1 MRSPWTPL
9 IAATIGW
16 ACSSVMSRAVLV
28 TGVDA
33 FTLVPARMLFAMVTL
48 GLVIAI
54 SRRFRTADP
63 EAWKRGLILGT
74 VSMALPMTLMTL
86 GLEDLPVSLGGLL
99 VALIPIATIAAA
111 HFLVDGE
118 RFQSRSLPG
127 LLIALAGSALL
138 VGIGGATIEGVGNL
152 WRGVG
157 YTLAGVAIAGIGG
170 AVSRRFAL
178 QMQSEKLVL
187 PQFTVNTVTVFTIA
201 PFLTGTQL
209 GSISVPTWLLIGA
222 VGAVGTALPFVSFL
236 IGASTNPA
244 SRLALTGYAVPV
256 VAVALAVMFL
266 GETLTPEILA
276 GAVLIISGVILA
288 ERSTDHVPEPG
299 VFEAR

>member
-1 MRSPWTPL
+1 
-9 IAATIGW
+9 
-16 ACSSVMSRAVLV
+16 
-28 TGVDA
+28 
-33 FTLVPARMLFAMVTL
+33 MLFAMVTL
-48 GLVIAI
+48 GLVILI
-54 SRRFRTADP
+54 SGRFRTADP
-63 EAWKRGLILGT
+63 EAWKRGLVLGT

-111 HFLVDGE
+111 HFLVAGE
-118 RFQSRSLPG
+118 RFQSKSLPG

-152 WRGVG
+152 SRGVG
-157 YTLAGVAIAGIGG
+157 FTLAGVVMAGVGG
-170 AVSRRFAL
+170 AVARRFAL
-178 QMQSEKLVL
+178 QMPSDKLVL
-187 PQFTVNTVTVFTIA
+187 PQFTVNTIAVFAIA
-201 PFLTGTQL
+201 PFLAGTELTSITG
-209 GSISVPTWLLIGA
+209 PTWLLMGA

-256 VAVALAVMFL
+256 VAVTLAVIFL
-266 GETLTPEILA
+266 GESLTPEILA
-276 GAVLIISGVILA
+276 GAVLIITGVVLA
-288 ERSTDHVPEPG
+288 ERTTDHVPEPG

>member
-1 MRSPWTPL
+1 
-9 IAATIGW
+9 
-16 ACSSVMSRAVLV
+16 MSRAVLV
-28 TGVDA
+28 AGVDA

-48 GLVIAI
+48 GLVIVM
-54 SRRFRTADP
+54 SGRFRTADP
-63 EAWKRGLILGT
+63 EAWKRGLVLGT

-118 RFQSRSLPG
+118 RFQRKSLPG
-127 LLIALAGSALL
+127 LLMALAGSALL
-138 VGIGGATIEGVGNL
+138 VGVGGASIEGVGNL

-157 YTLAGVAIAGIGG
+157 FTLAGVMMAGAGG
-170 AVSRRFAL
+170 AVARRFAL
-178 QMQSEKLVL
+178 QMPSEKLVL
-187 PQFTVNTVTVFTIA
+187 PQFTVNTVTVFAIA
-201 PFLTGTQL
+201 PSLASTPL
-209 GSISVPTWLLIGA
+209 DSISGSTWLLIGA
-222 VGAVGTALPFVSFL
+222 VGAFGTALPFISFL
-236 IGASTNPA
+236 IGASINPA

-256 VAVALAVMFL
+256 VAVVLAVIFL
-266 GETLTPEILA
+266 GESLTLEIVAGAILILA
-276 GAVLIISGVILA
+276 GVVLA

>member
-1 MRSPWTPL
+1 
-9 IAATIGW
+9 
-16 ACSSVMSRAVLV
+16 MSRAVLV

-33 FTLVPARMLFAMVTL
+33 FTLVPARMLFAMITL

-54 SRRFRTADP
+54 SGRFRTADP

-118 RFQSRSLPG
+118 RFQSKSLPG

-138 VGIGGATIEGVGNL
+138 VGLGGTTIEGVGNL

-157 YTLAGVAIAGIGG
+157 FTVAGVAMAGVGG
-170 AVSRRFAL
+170 AVARRFAL
-178 QMQSEKLVL
+178 QMPSEKLVL
-187 PQFTVNTVTVFTIA
+187 PQFTVNTVTVFTVA
-201 PFLTGTQL
+201 PFLAGTEL
-209 GSISVPTWLLIGA
+209 GSISGSTWLIMGA

-266 GETLTPEILA
+266 GETPTPEIIA
-276 GAVLIISGVILA
+276 GAVLIITGVVLA
-288 ERSTDHVPEPG
+288 ERSTGHVPEPG

>member
-1 MRSPWTPL
+1 
-9 IAATIGW
+9 
-16 ACSSVMSRAVLV
+16 MSRAVLV

>member
-1 MRSPWTPL
+1 MT
-9 IAATIGW
+9 
-16 ACSSVMSRAVLV
+16 RAVLV

-33 FTLVPARMLFAMVTL
+33 FTLVPARMLFAMGTL
-48 GLVIAI
+48 GMVILI
-54 SRRFRTADP
+54 SGRFRTVDP
-63 EAWKRGLILGT
+63 EAWKRGLVLGT
-74 VSMALPMTLMTL
+74 VSMALPMILMTL

-118 RFQSRSLPG
+118 RFQSKSLPG
-127 LLIALAGSALL
+127 LLVALAGSALL

-157 YTLAGVAIAGIGG
+157 FTIAGVGMAGIGG
-170 AVSRRFAL
+170 AVARRFAL
-178 QMQSEKLVL
+178 QMRSEKLVL
-187 PQFTVNTVTVFTIA
+187 PQFTVNTITVFAIA
-201 PFLTGTQL
+201 PFLTGTEL
-209 GSISVPTWLLIGA
+209 DSISGSTWLLMGA
-222 VGAVGTALPFVSFL
+222 VGAIGTALPFVSFL
-236 IGASTNPA
+236 IGASINPA

-256 VAVALAVMFL
+256 VAVALAVIFL
-266 GETLTPEILA
+266 GESLTAEILA
-276 GAVLIISGVILA
+276 GAVLIIAGVVLA

>member
-1 MRSPWTPL
+1 M

-16 ACSSVMSRAVLV
+16 ALSSVMSRAVLV

-33 FTLVPARMLFAMVTL
+33 FTLVPARMLFAMITL

-54 SRRFRTADP
+54 SGRFRTADP

-118 RFQSRSLPG
+118 RFQSKSLPG

-138 VGIGGATIEGVGNL
+138 VGLGGTTIEGVGNL

-157 YTLAGVAIAGIGG
+157 FTVAGVAMAGVGG
-170 AVSRRFAL
+170 AVARRFAL
-178 QMQSEKLVL
+178 QMPSEKLVL
-187 PQFTVNTVTVFTIA
+187 PQFTVNTVTVFTVA
-201 PFLTGTQL
+201 PFLAGTEL
-209 GSISVPTWLLIGA
+209 GSISGSTWLIMGA

-266 GETLTPEILA
+266 GETPTPEIIA
-276 GAVLIISGVILA
+276 GAVLIITGVVLA
-288 ERSTDHVPEPG
+288 ERSTGHVPEPG

>member
-1 MRSPWTPL
+1 
-9 IAATIGW
+9 
-16 ACSSVMSRAVLV
+16 MSRAVLV

-54 SRRFRTADP
+54 SGRFRTADP